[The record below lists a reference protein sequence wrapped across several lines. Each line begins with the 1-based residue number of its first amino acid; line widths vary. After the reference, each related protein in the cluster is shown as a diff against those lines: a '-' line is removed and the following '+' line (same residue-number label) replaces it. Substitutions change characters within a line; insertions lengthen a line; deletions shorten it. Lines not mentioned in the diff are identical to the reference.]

1 MVHEDVFE
9 PSEITKALT
18 DERAR
23 VLEKL
28 AKGSRDDFDYNR
40 GLAEGLRVAGV
51 TISAMFERI
60 TGSDPKEAR
69 S

>member
-51 TISAMFERI
+51 TITAMFERI
-60 TGSDPKEAR
+60 TGEAR